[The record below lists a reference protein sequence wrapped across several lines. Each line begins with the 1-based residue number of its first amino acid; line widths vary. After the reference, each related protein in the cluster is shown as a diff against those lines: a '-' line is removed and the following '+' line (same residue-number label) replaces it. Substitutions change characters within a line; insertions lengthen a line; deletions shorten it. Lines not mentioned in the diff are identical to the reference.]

1 MDRNTALFEY
11 CLRMGDTS
19 LILGQRLSEWCGH
32 GPILEEDIAM
42 SNIALDYIGQSRI
55 IYSYAGQVEGMG
67 RSEDEL
73 AYLRDARQYRNL
85 LLTEQPNGDFAC
97 TLARQYLMS
106 VYLFHLYSELTSST
120 DEAIR
125 AFAQK
130 SIKEVAYHLRHSAD
144 WMLRLGDGTEES
156 HQRLQDAVNKLW
168 YFVDDL
174 FDADEVDA
182 DLLSGGIAA
191 DMKKVRASWEQ
202 DVKTLFSEATIQIPS
217 VNSFTRVGSRKGNHT
232 EHLGYILAE
241 MQFLP
246 RAYPG
251 AKW

>member
-1 MDRNTALFEY
+1 MDRNAALFEY
-11 CLRMGDTS
+11 CLRIGDTS

-55 IYSYAGQVEGMG
+55 IYSYAGLIEGKG
-67 RSEDEL
+67 RSEDDL
-73 AYLRDARQYRNL
+73 AFLRDARQYRNL
-85 LLTEQPNGDFAC
+85 LITEQPNGDFAC

-106 VYLFHLYSELTSST
+106 VYLFHLYSSLTLSS
-120 DEAIR
+120 DESIR

-182 DLLSGGIAA
+182 DLLSVGIAA
-191 DMKKVRASWEQ
+191 DMKQVRASWEQ
-202 DVKTLFSEATIQIPS
+202 DVKALFAEATIQIPT
-217 VNSFTRVGSRKGNHT
+217 VNNFTRVGSRKGNHT

>member
-55 IYSYAGQVEGMG
+55 IYSYAGQVEGKG